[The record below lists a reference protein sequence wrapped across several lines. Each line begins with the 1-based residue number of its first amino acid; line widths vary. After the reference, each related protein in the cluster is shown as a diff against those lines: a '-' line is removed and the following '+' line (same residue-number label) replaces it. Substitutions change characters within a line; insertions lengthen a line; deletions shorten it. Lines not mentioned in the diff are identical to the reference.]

1 METLRAVLD
10 TVRAGETALRT
21 ELENLKGEHEAAMGE
36 AGGNGERAATP
47 SPGLFGDPELAP
59 ALERFADLLENCA
72 DKLESKLAT
81 S

>member
-1 METLRAVLD
+1 
-10 TVRAGETALRT
+10 
-21 ELENLKGEHEAAMGE
+21 MGE